1 MNLLPKRFTCR
12 VPLAARGIRD
22 FRTCLVVALFCMK
35 KKILLAWSSGKDS
48 AWALHVLRQQDQ
60 YEIAGLMTTLNAAFD
75 RVAMHSTRNALVE
88 MQAEAAG
95 LPLIAAPIPWPC
107 SNADYEAAMKLV
119 CDQALA
125 QGISAIAFGD
135 LFLTDVR
142 AYRERQLKDTGLEPL
157 FPIWGIPTALAQEM
171 IGAGLRQNLS
181 AWIPNRYLPALL
193 VAILT
198 SRCCMTFP
206 PAPIRAAKTA
216 SSILL
221 STRDRCL
228 TRDVQPKIPIEMGE
242 KVERDGF
249 WFCDVL
255 PAVTVPE

>member
-1 MNLLPKRFTCR
+1 
-12 VPLAARGIRD
+12 
-22 FRTCLVVALFCMK
+22 MK

-48 AWALHVLRQQDQ
+48 AWALHVLRQQNQ

-75 RVAMHSTRNALVE
+75 RVAMHSTRRALVE

-95 LPLIAAPIPWPC
+95 LPLIVAPIPWPC
-107 SNADYEAAMKLV
+107 SNAEYEAAMKRV

-125 QGISAIAFGD
+125 DGITAIAFGD

-157 FPIWGIPTALAQEM
+157 FPIWGLPTRELAQEM
-171 IGAGLRQNLS
+171 IGAGLRAKLVCVDPRQLAS
-181 AWIPNRYLPALL
+181 DFVGRDFDETLLRDLPAG
-193 VAILT
+193 VDPCGENGEFHSFVYAGPMFSGKMSNGKMF
-198 SRCCMTFP
+198 SRE
-206 PAPIRAAKTA
+206 
-216 SSILL
+216 
-221 STRDRCL
+221 
-228 TRDVQPKIPIEMGE
+228 IPIVTGE

-255 PAVTVPE
+255 PAGV